1 MIENTIYS
9 DYLSWVEEW
18 LGFFDDAYHNL
29 IMTNKE
35 KSEKVVVKRYKFFR
49 SSEVMRLI
57 ISESN
62 NSRMSKRMRL
72 IRKSLKEDGSYEYVF
87 RRGVFIAT
95 KVIYICKEYH
105 VLNVGERYF
114 IDFDFVNR
122 SPLEGC
128 F

>member
-1 MIENTIYS
+1 MKDAIYS

-18 LGFFDDAYHNL
+18 ISFFDENYHNI
-29 IMTNKE
+29 IMTNKD
-35 KSEKVVVKRYKFFR
+35 KSERVSVKRYKFFK
-49 SSEVMRLI
+49 SSEMMRLI

-62 NSRMSKRMRL
+62 NSCMGKRMRL

-87 RRGVFIAT
+87 RKGVFITT
-95 KVIYICKEYH
+95 KVIYICRDYYIFD
-105 VLNVGERYF
+105 VGRSYF

>member
-1 MIENTIYS
+1 MKNAIYS

-18 LGFFDDAYHNL
+18 ISFFDENYHNI

-62 NSRMSKRMRL
+62 NSRMGKRMRL

-87 RRGVFIAT
+87 RKGVFITT
-95 KVIYICKEYH
+95 KVIYICRDYYIFD
-105 VLNVGERYF
+105 VGRSYF

>member
-1 MIENTIYS
+1 MKNAIYS

-18 LGFFDDAYHNL
+18 ISFFDENYHNI

-62 NSRMSKRMRL
+62 NSRMGKRMRL

-87 RRGVFIAT
+87 RKGVFITT
-95 KVIYICKEYH
+95 KVIYICRDYYIFD
-105 VLNVGERYF
+105 VGRSYF
-114 IDFDFVNR
+114 IDFDFINR

>member
-1 MIENTIYS
+1 MMKNAIYS

-49 SSEVMRLI
+49 SSEEMRLI
-57 ISESN
+57 ISKSN
-62 NSRMSKRMRL
+62 NSRMGKRMRL
-72 IRKSLKEDGSYEYVF
+72 IRKSLNEDGSYEYVF
-87 RRGVFIAT
+87 RKGVFITT
-95 KVIYICKEYH
+95 KVIYICRDYYIFD
-105 VLNVGERYF
+105 VGRSYF